1 MTKPRRSERM
11 VTILVVDDEPV
22 IRLNT
27 TEYLAGCGFRVIEA
41 PDGAEA
47 IQRLLAD
54 DSIGAVFS
62 DIQMPGTVDGFGLRR
77 WIQQNRPQVAV
88 LLTSGVANVVTAAGH
103 LGEPRWIV
111 FKPYD
116 LREVENRLRELLAA
130 RNGAAAS

>member
-1 MTKPRRSERM
+1 MTKTRRSEQM
-11 VTILVVDDEPV
+11 VTVLVVDDEPL

-27 TEYLAGCGFRVIEA
+27 TEYLAGCGFRVVEA
-41 PDGAEA
+41 SDGAEA

-54 DSIGAVFS
+54 DAISAVFS
-62 DIQMPGTVDGFGLRR
+62 DIQMPGPVDGFGLRR

-103 LGEPRWIV
+103 LGQPRWIV

-116 LREVENRLRELLAA
+116 LREVEKRLRELLTTS
-130 RNGAAAS
+130 GSTAAS